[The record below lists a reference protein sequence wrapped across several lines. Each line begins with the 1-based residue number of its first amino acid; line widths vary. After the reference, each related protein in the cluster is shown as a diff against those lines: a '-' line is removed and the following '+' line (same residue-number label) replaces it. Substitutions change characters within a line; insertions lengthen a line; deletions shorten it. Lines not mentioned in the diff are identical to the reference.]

1 MPTIAII
8 GAGAMGSGI
17 GRQLAEGGASVL
29 TYLEG
34 RSPETQARARAA
46 GMQPAPLQEIID
58 AEIVLSIVPPAEAV
72 GVAELLSE
80 AIGDRPSPITFV
92 DCNAISPDTMSEVAA
107 AFRPGQANVLDG
119 SIIGLP
125 PQPGKT
131 GPKLYVSGDGAG
143 RSAVLAAHGL
153 EVRRIEGALGAAS
166 ALKMCYAGINK
177 GMTGL
182 GTAMLLA
189 AIRSGAD
196 ESLKR
201 EMAESIPDIDRKL
214 SGAIPDMYA
223 KAYRWVAEMEEIA
236 AFLGEDDPASLIFK
250 GMAGL
255 FRKMADDRT
264 DDGELAG
271 QLNALLGR

>member
-1 MPTIAII
+1 MATIAII

-34 RSPETQARARAA
+34 RSPGTHERARAA
-46 GMQPAPLQEIID
+46 GMEPASLEDIIG
-58 AEIVLSIVPPAEAV
+58 AEIVLSIVPPAEAI
-72 GVAELLSE
+72 GVAERLSA
-80 AIGDRPSPITFV
+80 AIGERPSPVTFI
-92 DCNAISPDTMSEVAA
+92 DCNAISPKTMNAVAA

-125 PQPGKT
+125 PQPGKA
-131 GPKLYVSGDGAG
+131 GPKLYISGDGADK
-143 RSAVLAAHGL
+143 SAVLAAHGL
-153 EVRRIEGALGAAS
+153 HVRRIEGAVGAAS

-189 AIRSGAD
+189 AIGSGAD
-196 ESLKR
+196 QSLKW
-201 EMAESIPDIDRKL
+201 EMAESAPDLDRKL
-214 SGAIPDMYA
+214 TSAIPDMYA

-236 AFLGEDDPASLIFK
+236 AFLGEDDPASQIFR

-255 FRKMADDRT
+255 FQKMAEDRAG
-264 DDGELAG
+264 DGELAG

>member
-1 MPTIAII
+1 MATIAII

-34 RSPETQARARAA
+34 RSPGTHERARAA
-46 GMQPAPLQEIID
+46 GMEPASLEDIIG
-58 AEIVLSIVPPAEAV
+58 AEIVLSIVPPAEAI
-72 GVAELLSE
+72 GVAERLSA
-80 AIGDRPSPITFV
+80 AIGERPSPVTFV
-92 DCNAISPDTMSEVAA
+92 DCNAISPKTMNAVAA

-125 PQPGKT
+125 PQPGKA
-131 GPKLYVSGDGAG
+131 GPKLYISGDRADK
-143 RSAVLAAHGL
+143 SAVLAAHGL
-153 EVRRIEGALGAAS
+153 HVRRIEGAVGAAS

-189 AIRSGAD
+189 AIGSGAD
-196 ESLKR
+196 QSLKR
-201 EMAESIPDIDRKL
+201 EMAESVPDLDRKL
-214 SGAIPDMYA
+214 SSAIPDMYA

-236 AFLGEDDPASLIFK
+236 AFLGEDDPASQIFR

-255 FRKMADDRT
+255 FQKMAEDRAGG
-264 DDGELAG
+264 GELAD
-271 QLNALLGR
+271 QLDALLGR

>member
-17 GRQLAEGGASVL
+17 GRQLADGGATVL

-46 GMQPAPLQEIID
+46 GMQPASMQDIIA
-58 AEIVLSIVPPAEAV
+58 AEIVLSIVPPAEAI
-72 GVAELLSE
+72 GVAERLSA
-80 AIGDRPSPITFV
+80 AIGERPDPVTFI
-92 DCNAISPDTMSEVAA
+92 DCNAISPNTMREVAA
-107 AFRPGQANVLDG
+107 AFRPGQATVLDG

-131 GPKLYVSGDGAG
+131 GPKLYVSGDGADG
-143 RSAVLAAHGL
+143 SAVLAAHGL
-153 EVRRIEGALGAAS
+153 QVRRIEGAVGAAS

-177 GMTGL
+177 GVTGL

-189 AIRSGAD
+189 AIGSGAD
-196 ESLKR
+196 QSLKR
-201 EMAESIPDIDRKL
+201 EMAESIPDLDRKL

-236 AFLGEDDPASLIFK
+236 AFLGEDDPASLIFR

-255 FRKMADDRT
+255 FQKMADDRA
-264 DDGELAG
+264 DGGELAG